1 MSYYTFLILNNNGGI
16 PTNPSILNSQPL
28 FTIVTPNSLSIL
40 TINFIPSSNSG
51 INDKTITY
59 TITIKSVSNAICT
72 TEFIPFTQTITQS
85 FIGFTPVGNL
95 TSTSTT
101 TSTTTS
107 SSTSASFSTQIVNG
121 VKYIVLSLYN
131 NYLPDT
137 LFNISIKAKNSK
149 GILSN
154 ITSQI
159 DTVVSPGY
167 TIPFLTNTSTPSTII
182 LDGIGT
188 TFITATSTDNSLSD
202 VYVYTGKN
210 SISNLNSP
218 LQINIQNTFNLR
230 GKLCLS
236 TNTTNVNLLTITSSL
251 STNVKTISG
260 NTTNVITNAN
270 IDIGVVST
278 QTNIILS
285 TSSNSKDNISMNT
298 LQTLDNGRYI
308 LSNTLNNTSQAL
320 AIPVIEGG
328 CIKSI
333 TIQSVGFGYKSDNS
347 PIIISDISS
356 GGSGATCVATILGAI
371 TSINITNG
379 GTGYTSNATLS
390 ITGSGTGAT
399 AIPTILSG
407 RIISIQITNTGKDY
421 TSNNT
426 TIVINDTTGTGAICN
441 AIIHGSISSINVIN
455 GGTGYTSNTIVSIA
469 PIMITNTRIIDSS
482 TVLPGYYQ
490 YINVTHS
497 LPSNYLY
504 YASPSLLAYFLQSK
518 VIYPTINSSVVYN
531 YQSPN
536 FYYDGSIDIPTI
548 SSINVDIN
556 SSKSSLAWIC
566 GLVVLSGNP
575 NISITTSGITGIGN
589 KFYNTSSFL
598 NYSITIGNMTPWVVT
613 ETIDNIYTM
622 DGFTLK
628 NNNYII
634 PSPCKAVNTNINVVV
649 NNLFNYSNTIIV
661 KATAY
666 NLLGNA
672 SNIVTNVSDILYDQA
687 SLSFI
692 NSESKT
698 LQFTFYIETDC
709 NKKNTSIGCR
719 IWSTTTV
726 GKESMLPNNYT
737 MNLMYID
744 SSNNIQPYSN
754 FLLLPDINKS
764 YYDNTQSLLSNN
776 YNKELLIANGL
787 YVTPACTTNYYKNYS
802 SYSRNTLNYSTIT
815 SSPTYRYAT
824 FGWYI
829 RISDIGDSKYSYIN
843 FTLNNSPSL
852 YLLNGI
858 NYVNSNCSADS
869 KLLFYYRFENKNDNF
884 GNYTSASNTLNF
896 QTISNHPFPPFTT
909 SWIDGNT
916 IADNDTIFQINE
928 NNYNIH
934 TILFSGINTETDTIP
949 TIPGNFKLIIPHE
962 LSNNY
967 CINSYIPPSST
978 QKNDLY
984 VYCRVGLPMNYNFSF
999 SSVTA
1004 SFSN

>member
-1 MSYYTFLILNNNGGI
+1 MSYYTFLILNNNSSI

-40 TINFIPSSNSG
+40 TINFIPSTNSG

-59 TITIKSVSNAICT
+59 TITIKSVSNAICNT
-72 TEFIPFTQTITQS
+72 TITPFTQTITQS
-85 FIGFTPVGNL
+85 FIDFTQVGNL

-101 TSTTTS
+101 TS
-107 SSTSASFSTQIVNG
+107 ASFSTQIING
-121 VKYIVLSLYN
+121 LKYIVLSLYN

-137 LFNISIKAKNSK
+137 LFNVSITAKNSK
-149 GILSN
+149 GISCN
-154 ITSQI
+154 IPTQI
-159 DTVVSPGY
+159 NTVVSPGY
-167 TIPFLTNTSTPSTII
+167 IIPFLTNTSTPSTIT
-182 LDGIGT
+182 LDGMGT
-188 TFITATSTDNSLSD
+188 TFIKATSTDNSLSD
-202 VYVYTGKN
+202 VYIYTGKN
-210 SISNLNSP
+210 SISNLLSP
-218 LQINIQNTFNLR
+218 LQINIQNSFNSR

-251 STNVKTISG
+251 TTNVKTITG
-260 NTTNVITNAN
+260 NTTNITTNAN
-270 IDIGVVST
+270 INISIDST

-285 TSSNSKDNISMNT
+285 PSSISKDDISSNT
-298 LQTLDNGRYI
+298 LQKLDSGTYI
-308 LSNTLNNTSQAL
+308 LSNTLNNIQQAL

-333 TIQSVGFGYKSDNS
+333 TITNAGFGYKSDNS
-347 PIIISDISS
+347 PIIISDILN

-371 TSINITNG
+371 TSINITNNG
-379 GTGYTSNATLS
+379 SNYTSNTTIS
-390 ITGSGTGAT
+390 INGNGSGAS

-407 RIISIQITNTGKDY
+407 RIISIQITNTGSGY

-426 TIVINDTTGTGAICN
+426 TIVINDNTGSGAICN
-441 AIIHGSISSINVIN
+441 AIIYGRINSINVTN
-455 GGTGYTSNTIVSIA
+455 GGAGYTSNTIVSIA
-469 PIMITNTRIIDSS
+469 PIMITNTRITDSS

-497 LPSNYLY
+497 LPTNYLY
-504 YASPSLLAYFLQSK
+504 YTSPSLSAYFLQSK
-518 VIYPTINSSVVYN
+518 VIYPTTNSSVVYN

-536 FYYDGSIDIPTI
+536 FYYDGFISIPTI

-556 SSKSSLAWIC
+556 NSKSSLTWIC

-575 NISITTSGITGIGN
+575 TISITTSGITGIGN
-589 KFYNTSSFL
+589 IFYNSTSFL
-598 NYSITIGNMTPWVVT
+598 NYSIVIGNMTPWVVN
-613 ETIDNIYTM
+613 EKIDNIYGM
-622 DGFTLK
+622 DDFTIK

-649 NNLFNYSNTIIV
+649 DNSSNYSNTIIV

-666 NLLGNA
+666 NLLGNP
-672 SNIVTNVSDILYDQA
+672 SNIVTCVSDILYDEA

-692 NSESKT
+692 NSSKKT
-698 LQFTFYIETDC
+698 LQFSFYIETDS

-726 GKESMLPNNYT
+726 GNESMLPNNYT
-737 MNLMYID
+737 INLMYVD

-754 FLLLPDINKS
+754 FLLLSDVNRS
-764 YYDNTQSLLSNN
+764 YYDNTKSLLSNN

-787 YVTPACTTNYYKNYS
+787 YVTPACTTNYYKDYS
-802 SYSRNTLNYSTIT
+802 IYSRNTLNYSTIT
-815 SSPTYRYAT
+815 STPTYRYAT

-843 FTLNNSPSL
+843 FTLNNSPNL
-852 YLLNGI
+852 YLSNGI
-858 NYVNSNCSADS
+858 NFIDSRCTNDS

-884 GNYTSASNTLNF
+884 GNYTNASNTLNF
-896 QTISNHPFPPFTT
+896 QTISNYPFPPFTT

-928 NNYNIH
+928 NNYNIN
-934 TILFSGINTETDTIP
+934 TILFSGINTETNTIP
-949 TIPGNFKLIIPHE
+949 TIPGNFKLIIPHQ